1 MSSPL
6 QLFLSSYNLTIRKRA
21 LLLREIIFQYV
32 PEVNE
37 QIDYPAKMIAYCY
50 GQSYKEMVCTLIP
63 SQKGLKLGFYNGV
76 SLPDPEKVLQGTGK
90 ISRYTEITS
99 EKQIQSQ
106 AIRDLLQHGFEAYKE
121 RCLK

>member
-6 QLFLSSYNLTIRKRA
+6 QLFLSSYNLTVRKRA

-32 PEVNE
+32 PEVQE
-37 QIDYPAKMIAYCY
+37 QIDYPAKMVAYCY

-90 ISRYTEITS
+90 ISRYIEITS

-106 AIRDLLQHGFEAYKE
+106 AIQDLLKHGFEAYKE
-121 RCLK
+121 RCL